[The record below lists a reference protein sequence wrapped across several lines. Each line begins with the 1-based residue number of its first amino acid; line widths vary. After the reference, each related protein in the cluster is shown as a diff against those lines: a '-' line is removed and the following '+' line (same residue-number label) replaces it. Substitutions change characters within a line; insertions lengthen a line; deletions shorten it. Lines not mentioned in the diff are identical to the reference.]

1 MNLIT
6 LDRVSLGYDAGPI
19 LTDLSFSV
27 KEGDYLSIL
36 GENGS
41 GKSTLMKAMAGLLK
55 PQSGEIR
62 FNGIHKLG
70 YLPQQTIVQRDF
82 PASVGEVVLSGCVSN
97 MGWCPF
103 YTKKERAIAAHNMD
117 VMSIR
122 DLKHRSY
129 RELSGGQQQRV
140 LLARA
145 LCATDRILLLDEPT
159 AGLDP
164 VVTAE
169 LYELISHLNHDHG
182 ITLIMI
188 SHDLDNAL
196 RDSNQ
201 ILHLQKTVRY
211 FGSSEAY
218 RQSDAMRALERRHND
233 V

>member
-182 ITLIMI
+182 ITIIMI